1 MNKTPVW
8 MTVLI
13 VIVALPALATPFLIN
28 NLPADAAET
37 VRMLTGIYPFYM
49 LLSGWLAWKAYPQ
62 RSYVSW
68 VLVAVMLLSTLA
80 VVSLVTYSI
89 NPPINYTL

>member
-1 MNKTPVW
+1 
-8 MTVLI
+8 MTVII
-13 VIVALPALATPFLIN
+13 VVVTLPALATPFLLN
-28 NLPADAAET
+28 YLPANVAET
-37 VRMLTGIYPFYM
+37 ARMLTGIYPFYM

-80 VVSLVTYSI
+80 IVSLVTHSVI
-89 NPPINYTL
+89 SPAIL